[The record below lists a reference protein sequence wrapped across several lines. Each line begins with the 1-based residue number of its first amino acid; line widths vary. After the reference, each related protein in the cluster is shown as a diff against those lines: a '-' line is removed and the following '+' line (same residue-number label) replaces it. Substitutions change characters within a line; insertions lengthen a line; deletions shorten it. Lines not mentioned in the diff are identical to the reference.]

1 MLITTKL
8 QHVIGN
14 IKNGKLVPHQKH
26 AEISQYGVKIN
37 TQEGKTSNDDFFGAQ
52 CQISVIT
59 KIKHANTKKNNKN

>member
-8 QHVIGN
+8 QHIIGN

-37 TQEGKTSNDDFFGAQ
+37 NQEGKTSNDDFLAP
-52 CQISVIT
+52 SA
-59 KIKHANTKKNNKN
+59 KYL